1 MTFEFL
7 LSGNCLLK
15 LLANDGKDMARYQY
29 QARDGSGSLATGVI
43 AAATTEEASQLLRK
57 DGK

>member
-1 MTFEFL
+1 M